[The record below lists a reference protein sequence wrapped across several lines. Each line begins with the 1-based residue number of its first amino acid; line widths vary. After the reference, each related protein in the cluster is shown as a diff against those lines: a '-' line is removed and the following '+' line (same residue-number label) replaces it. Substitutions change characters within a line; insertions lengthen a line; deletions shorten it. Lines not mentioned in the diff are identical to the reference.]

1 MNKTFGRAAPLLAQA
16 SISLFACVGIAEPG
30 IAVADQI
37 TSSAPLVQTPA
48 QPGSDSGSLAEVI
61 VTARKRNERLLD
73 VPETVVSVSAE
84 EITAKGIESL
94 EDVGR
99 QTSNLSLNTRQDF
112 TTDVV
117 IRGIGAY
124 GDVLGVGF
132 TIDDVPNFT
141 DQAMR
146 VQDMQSIEILKGP
159 QGTLYGGSA
168 IGGEIIYHSKKPSF
182 DSSGEAFMEAGSF
195 NTLNA
200 FAAQNFSIVPEKLA
214 MRLSGFDAQSH
225 GYLTNNELGIDG
237 NPSRDYGVRAAFLFN
252 PTDTLSVLMTLR
264 HSYFTSGANEYIPVP
279 NVHSFSYDAPLFEP
293 THVNRNTSGAVL
305 RVDDSL
311 GDLQL
316 TSISSYTRA
325 MYDRFAAVSFTP
337 PGVMPYLSLI
347 TLPGNRPVEVAT
359 QEFRLTSPSSAKLD
373 WLFGLYA
380 ADIKDLLI
388 NKSALEF
395 GLPPAGG
402 FVTDDFDTERVDLA
416 AFGSLN
422 YHLGNFAV
430 GGGLRVGQTRVRA
443 HLTTEIGGLPDQFNS
458 ITSDVFLPKLTL
470 SYTLPGGGLIYA
482 NATAGE
488 EPGGIN
494 TVTTAPLPYQAEKA
508 TSYEVGTKGEA
519 LDRRVAFEFV
529 GYYINHTNAQ
539 VEVNQLSSGGLI
551 TLINNIGDSRSYGVE
566 GSTTWRVV
574 PRFTLNASAGYL
586 NARWKNGPVYKLLY
600 PAPDVP
606 IGGLTPPN
614 APELTAN
621 VGADYSQTVYEEFVF
636 HANLDASY
644 TSQFW
649 WDVPNTLGSQEP
661 AYWITNARASLG
673 GKDRTWEVGFRVA
686 NLFGTK
692 YWTEYYPY
700 FFGGPG
706 VTNGAPNCTTC
717 TDAGAIGAPRTY
729 MLSILFRH

>member
-1 MNKTFGRAAPLLAQA
+1 MTRSLGCRAPLSPGVAIALVACLSAIVTGGQA
-16 SISLFACVGIAEPG
+16 AATPADQAEPP
-30 IAVADQI
+30 ISTA
-37 TSSAPLVQTPA
+37 
-48 QPGSDSGSLAEVI
+48 DSGALQEVI

-73 VPETVVSVSAE
+73 VPESVVSVSSE
-84 EITAKGIESL
+84 EITAKGIATL

-146 VQDMQSIEILKGP
+146 VQDMQSVEILKGP

-168 IGGEIIYHSKKPSF
+168 IGGEIIYHHKVPTF
-182 DSSGEAFMEAGSF
+182 DSSGEASIEAGSY
-195 NTLNA
+195 NTLNV
-200 FAAQNFSIVPEKLA
+200 FAAQNLTIVPDKLA
-214 MRLSGFDAQSH
+214 MRVSAFDAQSH
-225 GYLTNNELGIDG
+225 GYITNNELGVDG
-237 NPSRDYGVRAAFLFN
+237 NPSRDYGVRAMFLFN
-252 PTDTLSVLMTLR
+252 PSDGLSVLLTGR
-264 HSYFTSGANEYIPVP
+264 HSYFSSGANEYIPVP
-279 NVHSFSYDAPLFEP
+279 NVHGFSYDDALFEP
-293 THVNRNTSGAVL
+293 THVNRNTTGVVL
-305 RVDDSL
+305 RVDDNWI
-311 GDLQL
+311 DYQL

-337 PGVMPYLSLI
+337 PTVMPYLSLI

-359 QEFRLTSPSSAKLD
+359 QEFRVASPSGRAFD
-373 WLFGLYA
+373 WLFGLYG
-380 ADIKDLLI
+380 ADIKDILI

-422 YHLGNFAV
+422 YHIGNFAI
-430 GGGLRVGQTRVRA
+430 GAGLRAGQTRARA
-443 HLTTEIGGLPDQFNS
+443 HIFTEIGGLSDQFNS
-458 ITSDVFLPKLTL
+458 INSHVLLPKFTL
-470 SYTLPGGGLIYA
+470 SYTLPGGGLIYG
-482 NATAGE
+482 NVTEGE

-494 TVTTAPLPYQAEKA
+494 TVTTAPVPYQAEKA

-519 LDRRVAFEFV
+519 LDRRVAYEV
-529 GYYINHTNAQ
+529 AAYYINHTKAQ
-539 VEVNQLSSGGLI
+539 VEINQLSPGGLI
-551 TLINNIGDSRSYGVE
+551 TLINNIGDSRSYGAE
-566 GSTTWRVV
+566 GSATWRVI
-574 PRFTLNASAGYL
+574 PSFTLSASAGYL

-614 APELTAN
+614 APEVTAN
-621 VGADYSQTVYEEFVF
+621 VSADYSQSVF
-636 HANLDASY
+636 DAGLLFRANLDATY
-644 TSQFW
+644 TSSFW
-649 WDVPNTLGSQEP
+649 WDVPNTPGSEEP
-661 AYWITNARASLG
+661 AYWVTNARMSLSA
-673 GKDRTWEVGFRVA
+673 KDKSWEVAFRVS

-717 TDAGAIGAPRTY
+717 TDAGAIGAPRQLW
-729 MLSILFRH
+729 LSVVFRH